1 MAGGGRIGPGRAGTR
16 KADGVNAATERVGE
30 MAGKPDAAGWR
41 VVDPEAGDPVFVC
54 PGCWPAVAGYWEE
67 RPDATVRVVGPR
79 PDWARCGICDPAGA
93 C

>member
-30 MAGKPDAAGWR
+30 TAGKPDGAGWR
-41 VVDPEAGDPVFVC
+41 VVDPEAGGPVFVC
-54 PGCWPAVAGYWEE
+54 PGCWPAVASYW
-67 RPDATVRVVGPR
+67 RDRTDATVRVVGPR
-79 PDWARCGICDPAGA
+79 PEWARCGICDPERA